1 MKKETPEEFKDSLM
15 QEIIKLKGLDE
26 SFDLK
31 QHLMLL
37 YEKQTPELISL
48 KNRLITIRKVNK
60 KYSVE
65 REEPQLL
72 TTQLYIVINEETLE
86 TLKDVYGVT
95 AKFTTRKDADDFASE
110 RLELWSIKEIF
121 FKHKWINHTPNY

>member
-15 QEIIKLKGLDE
+15 QEIIKLKGLGE
-26 SFDLK
+26 SKSLK

-48 KNRLITIRKVNK
+48 KNRLT
-60 KYSVE
+60 VE
-65 REEPQLL
+65 RKEPLL

-86 TLKDVYGVT
+86 TLKGEDGVT

-110 RLELWSIKEIF
+110 RLELWSFKEIF